1 MSIAVMHI
9 NDGNNKS
16 KIKSITHLKTA
27 LQYICNPEKTNGGL
41 LVSGLNCAANAD
53 ETYYQ
58 FMLLKE
64 NFNKTDGVLAYHWDI
79 CFAHGETYPAQAMEV
94 AREWAQ
100 EVLGDNHQCLIA
112 VHDDKEHIHAHLI
125 FNSVGFDG
133 YKWHDNKN
141 DLERKYYP
149 ALNRLCVARGL
160 SYVDLEQPEGEKVQ
174 HVSYKEWL
182 MQKKGYG
189 TWKDMIKADIDHAIG
204 LSYNFEKFIT
214 HLEDMGYDVNLN
226 GKYLKVRVPGMEKWS
241 RVYSLGAEYSEQRI
255 RERIRKS
262 ELPAKGFSGEK
273 KIYRAKGRIQRERT
287 PLTKFQRYYLRY
299 MYLLGNIKRQPY
311 RRITFAERQQS
322 LKIAEQMNYMFFHN
336 IGSMSELK
344 ERKTAIEAEL
354 VKNAEQRRALQTEQ
368 KKYSELF
375 RYAKEYR
382 LSDGTDSAAA
392 DWLTKKG
399 YEGAEGLRMIGEIKA
414 GFTARTLELREQRK
428 DLDLQNKMIDEILN
442 TSIDKYIFDFEQE
455 LEDNGRDYITAKERS
470 NDYGFYR

>member
-1 MSIAVMHI
+1 MIVGRGCPPKYEAAYDSFQFVKKDFS
-9 NDGNNKS
+9 NEDGR
-16 KIKSITHLKTA
+16 
-27 LQYICNPEKTNGGL
+27 Q
-41 LVSGLNCAANAD
+41 
-53 ETYYQ
+53 
-58 FMLLKE
+58 
-64 NFNKTDGVLAYHWDI
+64 AYHWEI
-79 CFAHGETYPAQAMEV
+79 SFAPGETYPAQAMEIAKEW
-94 AREWAQ
+94 AREI
-100 EVLGDNHQCLIA
+100 LGDDYQCLIA

-125 FNSVGFDG
+125 FNSVSMIDG
-133 YKWHDNKN
+133 YKFRYELM
-141 DLERKYYP
+141 DLEQKYYP

-273 KIYRAKGRIQRERT
+273 KIYRAKGRIRRERT

-392 DWLTKKG
+392 AWLTKKG

-414 GFTARTLELREQRK
+414 GFTVRTLELREQRK
-428 DLDLQNKMIDEILN
+428 ALDLQNKMIDEILN

-455 LEDNGRDYITAKERS
+455 LDDNGRDYITAKERS